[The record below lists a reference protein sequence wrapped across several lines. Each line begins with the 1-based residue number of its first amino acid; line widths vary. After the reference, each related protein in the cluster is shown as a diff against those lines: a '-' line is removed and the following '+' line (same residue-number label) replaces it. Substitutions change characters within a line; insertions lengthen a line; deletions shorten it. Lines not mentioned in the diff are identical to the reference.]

1 MRSLV
6 GAITDAV
13 RGPTVITRPP
23 QPAPRNDLPVP
34 YAARASIGAL
44 FQPQQAGSPD
54 AQMRAMGS
62 VGTLF
67 QIVHLLS
74 TTTAEVPWHLWRKS
88 TTGKDEDRVEVTR
101 HAALDLWNQPN
112 GFMPRQEFVEVSQQH
127 LDLTGEAWWV
137 VARGPGKLPLELWPV
152 RPDRMAPV
160 PDQKTYLSGYVYTS
174 PDGERIPL
182 GLDEV
187 IFLRMP
193 NPTDPYRG
201 MGPVQSLL
209 TNLDAVRYTAEWN
222 RNFFANSAE
231 PGGIIQIPAGTRLQ
245 DEEFNELSKRWAEQ
259 HRGVSNAHRVAIIE
273 HGTWVDRKYTQRDMQ
288 FVELQQVGREIIR
301 EAFGMHV
308 QFLGGSDVGHSRAEA
323 EAAEV
328 IFARWKVKP
337 RCGRIKGA
345 LNAELLKL
353 YGPTGTGLE
362 FDFESPV
369 PPDQA
374 AENEHLTARAN
385 AAKTLVEAGY
395 DKTAVLA
402 VVGLPDMA
410 VAAVVPVAAVPAAA
424 PAALLRVPAARLDQ
438 HWHALPG
445 PVRNADTPPD
455 LDPSD
460 LPDVGP
466 LQDQWETA
474 LAALLAALGPIRD
487 AQKQQLVDE
496 VRRLAEKGRLSDLA
510 GLTVDTADAADAIA
524 AAMEDLAALAAGRV
538 VAEAGDQGVTVK
550 PVVPPA
556 ADLAEVAA
564 VAAASLGQLLG
575 LSATAAAM
583 RANGPAATAEH
594 VADAV
599 DEALGLLTDA
609 APADWCG
616 GALTGAQNA
625 ARVETLR
632 AGPVGGVYS
641 AETNDKNT
649 CLAPST
655 RVATDRGQVRADE
668 VTSTD
673 RLLTHSG
680 SWTRPSRVV
689 ISEVDE
695 PVVEFQLCSEHTLT
709 LTADHPVLV
718 LDGGCFEWRN
728 ACELSVGALVVHQS
742 SLEQAGEL
750 NVPDLALRHAPH
762 GVAPT
767 LQVGRLP
774 LVHLDPP
781 GMPVAPVGLYHQ
793 AGQDKEVDGPP
804 TDASLRQVIQVHA
817 FENEPDGTFNASF
830 QPARSVATRGTEA
843 APPAIDGRDAE
854 VLRANGAGD
863 DDGGAPAGFGAVAS
877 PTGLA
882 VPERSSTT
890 QADAVPAACVN
901 GAVARAEVVPACHG
915 NVDVEILAAMGAGLS
930 DEIRRTAQFG
940 AHVWTGELACDG
952 AVDPAYTIS
961 PDDLAFAHLAETARL
976 APGPPAFEG
985 AALFATGGA
994 AVDNGGAVDAVG
1006 WRGRHEISVVEVTAI
1021 RRMQYRG
1028 KVYDFTI
1035 PGDETFWAEGV
1046 LVHNCS
1052 PCKSVNGK
1060 WLGNT
1065 DQMDMVL
1072 ASYPGGAYGGYVN
1085 CLGRERCRGTV
1096 TGVWR

>member
-23 QPAPRNDLPVP
+23 AQPRNELPVP
-34 YAARASIGAL
+34 YAPRSSIGGL
-44 FQPQQAGSPD
+44 LSGMQQAGSPD

-74 TTTAEVPWHLWRKS
+74 TTTAEVPWHLYRTS
-88 TTGKDEDRVEVTR
+88 PTGKDEDRVEVMR
-101 HAALDLWNQPN
+101 HAALDLWNKPN

-160 PDQKTYLSGYVYTS
+160 PDPKTYLSGYVYLS

-193 NPTDPYRG
+193 NPLDSYRG

-245 DEEFNELSKRWAEQ
+245 EDEFNELRTRWAEQ
-259 HRGVSNAHRVAIIE
+259 HRGVANAHRVAVIE

-345 LNAELLKL
+345 LNTELLKL
-353 YGPTGTGLE
+353 YGPTGVGLE
-362 FDFESPV
+362 FDFDSPV

-374 AENEHLTARAN
+374 AENEHLTSRAN

-395 DKTAVLA
+395 DKTAVLT

-410 VAAVVPVAAVPAAA
+410 VAATPPVAPAAA
-424 PAALLRVPAARLDQ
+424 PAALLRVPARRVDQ
-438 HWHALPG
+438 ALPAAL
-445 PVRNADTPPD
+445 PWDAAHPD
-455 LDPSD
+455 LAPSE
-460 LPDVGP
+460 LPDVSP
-466 LQDQWETA
+466 LQDQWEAA
-474 LAALLAALGPIRD
+474 LAALLAALGPIRG
-487 AQKQQLVDE
+487 AQKKQLVEE
-496 VRRLAEKGRLSDLA
+496 VRRLAETGRLSDLA
-510 GLTVDTADAADAIA
+510 GMSVDTEAAAAAIVK
-524 AAMEDLAALAAGRV
+524 AMEDLAALAAGRV
-538 VAEAGDQGVTVK
+538 VAEAADQGVTVA
-550 PVVPPA
+550 PRTPPA

-564 VAAASLGQLLG
+564 VVAAALADLLR
-575 LSATAAAM
+575 LSAVAAAM
-583 RANGPAATAEH
+583 RANGPAATA
-594 VADAV
+594 DAV
-599 DEALGLLTDA
+599 AEAVAEALDLLTDA

-632 AGPVGGVYS
+632 DGPVGAVYS
-641 AETNDKNT
+641 SEKNDRNT
-649 CLAPST
+649 C
-655 RVATDRGQVRADE
+655 
-668 VTSTD
+668 
-673 RLLTHSG
+673 
-680 SWTRPSRVV
+680 
-689 ISEVDE
+689 
-695 PVVEFQLCSEHTLT
+695 
-709 LTADHPVLV
+709 
-718 LDGGCFEWRN
+718 N
-728 ACELSVGALVVHQS
+728 
-742 SLEQAGEL
+742 
-750 NVPDLALRHAPH
+750 
-762 GVAPT
+762 
-767 LQVGRLP
+767 
-774 LVHLDPP
+774 
-781 GMPVAPVGLYHQ
+781 
-793 AGQDKEVDGPP
+793 
-804 TDASLRQVIQVHA
+804 
-817 FENEPDGTFNASF
+817 
-830 QPARSVATRGTEA
+830 
-843 APPAIDGRDAE
+843 
-854 VLRANGAGD
+854 
-863 DDGGAPAGFGAVAS
+863 
-877 PTGLA
+877 
-882 VPERSSTT
+882 
-890 QADAVPAACVN
+890 
-901 GAVARAEVVPACHG
+901 
-915 NVDVEILAAMGAGLS
+915 
-930 DEIRRTAQFG
+930 
-940 AHVWTGELACDG
+940 
-952 AVDPAYTIS
+952 
-961 PDDLAFAHLAETARL
+961 
-976 APGPPAFEG
+976 
-985 AALFATGGA
+985 
-994 AVDNGGAVDAVG
+994 
-1006 WRGRHEISVVEVTAI
+1006 
-1021 RRMQYRG
+1021 
-1028 KVYDFTI
+1028 
-1035 PGDETFWAEGV
+1035 
-1046 LVHNCS
+1046 
-1052 PCKSVNGK
+1052 PCKSVNGT

-1072 ASYPGGAYGGYVN
+1072 ASYPGGAYGGYVG